1 MWSGLMINPQMI
13 GSGDHVNFISG
24 NNAEAKSKVKKLLNQ
39 FGWKDENI
47 IDLGD
52 ITGAR
57 ATESVLPIWLR
68 LLGVLNSG
76 VFNFKIVR

>member
-1 MWSGLMINPQMI
+1 MWCGIMVKPDLI
-13 GSGDHVNFISG
+13 GKGDHINFISG
-24 NNAEAKSKVKKLLNQ
+24 NNTEAKARVRKLLNQ
-39 FGWKDENI
+39 IGWKDENI

-57 ATESVLPIWLR
+57 ATESLLPIWLR
-68 LLGVLNSG
+68 LLGVSNSA